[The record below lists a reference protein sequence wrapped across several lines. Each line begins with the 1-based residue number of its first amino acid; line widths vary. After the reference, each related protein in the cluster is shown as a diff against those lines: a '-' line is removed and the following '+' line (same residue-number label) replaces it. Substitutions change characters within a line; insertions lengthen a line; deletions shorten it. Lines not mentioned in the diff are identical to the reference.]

1 MLEIYGSFTVQARV
15 CIEVQIPWSL
25 VRIQVMNTIGNCPL
39 QGSQVLL
46 FACSVSSDE
55 NKALEGLKHGGK

>member
-1 MLEIYGSFTVQARV
+1 MLEILTLFLHCASASLHRG
-15 CIEVQIPWSL
+15 SL

-55 NKALEGLKHGGK
+55 NKAPEGLKHGGK